1 MKAEQSG
8 IMTES
13 LDSSPKRRDIVLVYL
28 KIGTIGFGGGYAVM
42 DLIYDEMVKKRGW
55 LTDQRFQNSVA
66 LSEMAPGALTV
77 NLMAGI
83 AYRLDGFQTMVLAT
97 AALILPSFVLIIGL
111 AGLFLA
117 WQHHP
122 LVTGALKGLTA
133 GVVGLLLAVV
143 WDLIKKAPRHWCCF
157 VVGMTAL
164 IIGFVFPGNPAWLVL
179 MGALAGIA
187 KGVVDAL
194 RRKKNLS
201 ESDRDGMA

>member
-1 MKAEQSG
+1 MNADPPE
-8 IMTES
+8 IMREPF
-13 LDSSPKRRDIVLVYL
+13 DSSPTRRDIVLIYL
-28 KIGTIGFGGGYAVM
+28 KIGAIGFGGGYAVM

-55 LTDQRFQNSVA
+55 LTDQRFQNTVA

-83 AYRLDGFQTMVLAT
+83 AYRLGGFQTMMLAT
-97 AALILPSFVLIIGL
+97 AALIFPSFVLILAL

-122 LVTGALKGLTA
+122 LVNGALQGLTA

-157 VVGMTAL
+157 AVGMTAL
-164 IIGFVFPGNPAWLVL
+164 VIGFVFPVNPAWLVL
-179 MGALAGIA
+179 MGGIVGSAKGIA
-187 KGVVDAL
+187 DAL
-194 RRKKNLS
+194 QRKRSRSDTDKN
-201 ESDRDGMA
+201 GMA

>member
-1 MKAEQSG
+1 MNANQSG
-8 IMTES
+8 IVTES
-13 LDSSPKRRDIVLVYL
+13 FGGNPKRRDIILIYL

-55 LTDQRFQNSVA
+55 LTDQRFQNTVA

-83 AYRLDGFQTMVLAT
+83 AYRLGGFQTMILAT
-97 AALILPSFVLIIGL
+97 TALILPSFVLIIAL

-122 LVTGALKGLTA
+122 LVYGALQGLTA

-157 VVGMTAL
+157 AVGMTAL
-164 IIGFVFPGNPAWLVL
+164 VIGFVFPVNPVWLVL
-179 MGALAGIA
+179 MGGIA
-187 KGVVDAL
+187 GSAKGIADAL
-194 RRKKNLS
+194 RRKRNRS
-201 ESDRDGMA
+201 ESDNDGKA

>member
-1 MKAEQSG
+1 MNADQPA
-8 IMTES
+8 IMTKPI
-13 LDSSPKRRDIVLVYL
+13 DGAPGRRDIILVYL

-55 LTDQRFQNSVA
+55 LTDQRFQNAVA

-83 AYRLDGFQTMVLAT
+83 AYRLGGLQTMLLAT
-97 AALILPSFVLIIGL
+97 AALILPSFVIILAL

-122 LVTGALKGLTA
+122 VVSGALEGLTA

-143 WDLIKKAPRHWCCF
+143 WDLIKKAPRHWCCLA
-157 VVGMTAL
+157 VGMTAL
-164 IIGFVFPGNPAWLVL
+164 IIGFLFPVNPIWLVL
-179 MGALAGIA
+179 MGGIVGSA
-187 KGVVDAL
+187 KGVADAI
-194 RRKKNLS
+194 RRNRNPS
-201 ESDRDGMA
+201 ESDDERMA